1 MAARWRDAGARGG
14 VHRRRR
20 LSVRRAWSDV
30 WLHGSGSCGRD
41 SYGGRDSYADR
52 SGRSPTPT
60 PTRADGPAA
69 ESTPATAPPAAAPA
83 AARVITD
90 GLNVRAE
97 PGLAYP
103 VVGQLPNGAE
113 IDVVSR
119 DHEGAWLAI
128 PGTGYVFYKAAWIEL
143 DRDVSDVPKRTRD
156 LGHVIGPLHGAG
168 TRTGVPAV
176 DAVVEAVTDGDL
188 DRLSELLV
196 FEEMPCTLGQE
207 FYLDPPL
214 CPAGEPAGTPVAVM
228 PFSANH
234 PGWLR
239 ELDRERIVGSLLLG
253 AAGAELTPP
262 RLYGVARAANQR
274 WYTYAAIFAFEP
286 SGVGYFLG
294 SRSAASSGSAMEN
307 LRSPRLS
314 SPA

>member
-1 MAARWRDAGARGG
+1 M
-14 VHRRRR
+14 
-20 LSVRRAWSDV
+20 
-30 WLHGSGSCGRD
+30 
-41 SYGGRDSYADR
+41 
-52 SGRSPTPT
+52 
-60 PTRADGPAA
+60 
-69 ESTPATAPPAAAPA
+69 
-83 AARVITD
+83 
-90 GLNVRAE
+90 
-97 PGLAYP
+97 
-103 VVGQLPNGAE
+103 GQLPNGAE

-239 ELDRERIVGSLLLG
+239 EFDRERIVGSLLLG

-286 SGVGYFLG
+286 SGVGYFFGVTEHGIEWIGYGESPFPATQFTRLMSPEDFVLPPRPRG
-294 SRSAASSGSAMEN
+294 PASATVRLHCACPRAR
-307 LRSPRLS
+307 LR
-314 SPA
+314 